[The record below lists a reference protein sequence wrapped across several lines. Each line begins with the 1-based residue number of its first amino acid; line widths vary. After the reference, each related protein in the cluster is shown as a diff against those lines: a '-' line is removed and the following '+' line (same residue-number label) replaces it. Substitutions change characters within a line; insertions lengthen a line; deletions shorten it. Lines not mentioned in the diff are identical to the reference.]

1 MTDPTIGLAAAN
13 SILRDHV
20 AELEAERDRLKAR
33 VEVTTCCE
41 MCDEWDDLAGEPPSW
56 VVCWKCYNRQA
67 TEAQKRREAIQAER
81 DQFRKDAADAA
92 ALRRAF
98 NAAVAAF
105 QEAGKQLK
113 PLREGEPPPAGERAL
128 MAPWQK
134 LYEAVRDTQAGLGIL
149 AENAAHVGEMAAVLD
164 DYADTFAEDQC
175 GVAESHG
182 IWLDLNYDRV
192 QELEAAAIAALAP
205 DAAQRA
211 LARLRALEQA
221 ADFLRTI
228 RLARWGDGPAFWEV
242 DEANLRFVLTAL
254 DAGK

>member
-1 MTDPTIGLAAAN
+1 MTEVNNLVD
-13 SILRDHV
+13 
-20 AELEAERDRLKAR
+20 EAYKIKEERDALLRFKQWVHGFLDAHGVPHHPPGSHGAEGCRIGDRMDWLMERLRSA
-33 VEVTTCCE
+33 E
-41 MCDEWDDLAGEPPSW
+41 
-56 VVCWKCYNRQA
+56 
-67 TEAQKRREAIQAER
+67 AER